1 MTGTKKDREALKNRY
16 RKGMY
21 PTENDFADVF
31 ESYVHKDDDIPM
43 SKVVI
48 TDGDGKPTTL
58 SGEIDKKADKTTL
71 QTFIDEIETILQVV
85 RNDKNQIA
93 STAIDNLPSRI
104 QAAEDDIDTAEDNIS
119 GHETRIATLESS
131 KTDYEAFKER
141 VRAFLEDADASDAT
155 INRWH
160 EIETFLQGITDTETL
175 TGLLNDLKN
184 EILAAIPSP
193 QSGNFI
199 EYTTD
204 LDAIT
209 DAPNGKIMQYWG
221 QSNDKYK
228 RGQFYERV
236 EGDEEIIPSGT
247 NTIQL
252 EMDGEI
258 YQLFLSNELNDVFSA
273 YNGRVF
279 TLNGSTWEL
288 DTNNTYAIK
297 IVYKSDNTR
306 ESRKYVLVNVNGVLY
321 RPEIK
326 YCTSWG
332 STMYEVTEGGGVY
345 WYIPELNILVDADT
359 DKPLLL
365 GFAYGYTFT
374 APNTTKKVI
383 LLCGQRSDADN
394 IDTAASWHAIYL
406 SEDGSSAYA
415 DEFVT
420 INGDK
425 GYMGGFGTPKTNEQT
440 IFGSPS
446 TWQHIHVDE
455 VIN

>member
-48 TDGDGKPTTL
+48 TDGDGNPTTL

-71 QTFIDEIETILQVV
+71 QTFIDETETILQVV
-85 RNDKNQIA
+85 RNDNNQIA
-93 STAIDNLPSRI
+93 STAIDNLLSRI

-119 GHETRIATLESS
+119 GHETRIVTLESS

-221 QSNDKYK
+221 QSNNKYK

-236 EGDEEIIPSGT
+236 EGKEIMIQTGTEGRSVHPSSIQTGFETFESRLVIFPTGVVLEGYATRNSTGEANLTEFVIGKVVAGNYAYMDEKCEITSPYEGAFYIHGHVGPFEWNVPIKIEVWISKSGKT
-247 NTIQL
+247 IYKPTKMDGTSSPKDYYRQEVDGKYIESTVGDYVTIQA
-252 EMDGEI
+252 EQD
-258 YQLFLSNELNDVFSA
+258 
-273 YNGRVF
+273 
-279 TLNGSTWEL
+279 
-288 DTNNTYAIK
+288 
-297 IVYKSDNTR
+297 IVYG
-306 ESRKYVLVNVNGVLY
+306 E
-321 RPEIK
+321 
-326 YCTSWG
+326 
-332 STMYEVTEGGGVY
+332 
-345 WYIPELNILVDADT
+345 
-359 DKPLLL
+359 
-365 GFAYGYTFT
+365 
-374 APNTTKKVI
+374 
-383 LLCGQRSDADN
+383 
-394 IDTAASWHAIYL
+394 
-406 SEDGSSAYA
+406 
-415 DEFVT
+415 
-420 INGDK
+420 
-425 GYMGGFGTPKTNEQT
+425 
-440 IFGSPS
+440 SPS
-446 TWQHIHVDE
+446 SWQHIHVDE
-455 VIN
+455 VID

>member
-71 QTFIDEIETILQVV
+71 QTFIDETETILQVV
-85 RNDKNQIA
+85 RNDNNQIA
-93 STAIDNLPSRI
+93 STAIDNLLSRI

-141 VRAFLEDADASDAT
+141 VRAFMEDADASDAT

-236 EGDEEIIPSGT
+236 EGKEIMIQTGTEGRSVHPSSVQTGFEMFNEGRRLVIFPTGVVLEGYATRNSTGEANLTEFVIGEVVAGNYAYMDEKCEITSPYEGAFYIHGHVGPFEWNVPIKIEVWISKSGKT
-247 NTIQL
+247 IYKPTKMDGTSSPKDYYRQDVDGKRLESTVGDYETIQA
-252 EMDGEI
+252 EQD
-258 YQLFLSNELNDVFSA
+258 
-273 YNGRVF
+273 
-279 TLNGSTWEL
+279 
-288 DTNNTYAIK
+288 
-297 IVYKSDNTR
+297 IVYG
-306 ESRKYVLVNVNGVLY
+306 E
-321 RPEIK
+321 
-326 YCTSWG
+326 
-332 STMYEVTEGGGVY
+332 
-345 WYIPELNILVDADT
+345 
-359 DKPLLL
+359 
-365 GFAYGYTFT
+365 
-374 APNTTKKVI
+374 
-383 LLCGQRSDADN
+383 
-394 IDTAASWHAIYL
+394 
-406 SEDGSSAYA
+406 
-415 DEFVT
+415 
-420 INGDK
+420 
-425 GYMGGFGTPKTNEQT
+425 
-440 IFGSPS
+440 SPS
-446 TWQHIHVDE
+446 SWQHIHVDE
-455 VIN
+455 VID

>member
-48 TDGDGKPTTL
+48 TDGDGKTTTL

-71 QTFIDEIETILQVV
+71 QTFIDETETILQVV
-85 RNDKNQIA
+85 RNDNNQIA
-93 STAIDNLPSRI
+93 STAIDNLHSRI

-141 VRAFLEDADASDAT
+141 VRAFMEDADASDAT
-155 INRWH
+155 INRWR
-160 EIETFLQGITDTETL
+160 EIEPFLQGITDTETL
-175 TGLLNDLKN
+175 TVLLNDLKN

-236 EGDEEIIPSGT
+236 EGEGVEIPAKTKYNSTADMYLLNSWQIPVGVQQFGKDWWLTLSGT
-247 NTIQL
+247 TDIDTL
-252 EMDGEI
+252 PESLRRLLGEMKVETTHFKNGSITALFTSVTTVEGDFWQKLPNLGEI
-258 YQLFLSNELNDVFSA
+258 SQGSA
-273 YNGRVF
+273 I
-279 TLNGSTWEL
+279 E
-288 DTNNTYAIK
+288 
-297 IVYKSDNTR
+297 
-306 ESRKYVLVNVNGVLY
+306 NGV
-321 RPEIK
+321 
-326 YCTSWG
+326 
-332 STMYEVTEGGGVY
+332 YEGITG
-345 WYIPELNILVDADT
+345 
-359 DKPLLL
+359 
-365 GFAYGYTFT
+365 
-374 APNTTKKVI
+374 
-383 LLCGQRSDADN
+383 
-394 IDTAASWHAIYL
+394 
-406 SEDGSSAYA
+406 
-415 DEFVT
+415 
-420 INGDK
+420 NGDRYLFTPHYFFKISDGGRFEK
-425 GYMGGFGTPKTNEQT
+425 GTVDYTAGIMSYYYDHAATTIETP
-440 IFGSPS
+440 SS
-446 TWQHIHVDE
+446 WQHIHVDE
-455 VIN
+455 VID

>member
-119 GHETRIATLESS
+119 GHEIRIATLESS

-236 EGDEEIIPSGT
+236 EGGT
-247 NTIQL
+247 NVQIGDLVVTIQEFASATDNANL
-252 EMDGEI
+252 SVGSILVPTQETVTMYGNYDNPTEFTDTEI
-258 YQLFLSNELNDVFSA
+258 PEVGHKIFSVCYQIWNPKTISEVS
-273 YNGRVF
+273 G
-279 TLNGSTWEL
+279 GKPP
-288 DTNNTYAIK
+288 YAIK
-297 IVYKSDNTR
+297 CTDNYR
-306 ESRKYVLVNVNGVLY
+306 NVWVGN
-321 RPEIK
+321 PTQFEI
-326 YCTSWG
+326 
-332 STMYEVTEGGGVY
+332 
-345 WYIPELNILVDADT
+345 
-359 DKPLLL
+359 
-365 GFAYGYTFT
+365 F
-374 APNTTKKVI
+374 
-383 LLCGQRSDADN
+383 
-394 IDTAASWHAIYL
+394 IDPI
-406 SEDGSSAYA
+406 
-415 DEFVT
+415 
-420 INGDK
+420 
-425 GYMGGFGTPKTNEQT
+425 TNERYLNRNS
-440 IFGSPS
+440 IRYSAIGDNEFEDDGNNRYVFIKESDYSAVSVKKFSFAPS
-446 TWQHIHVDE
+446 TQNIETSSWQHIHVDE
-455 VIN
+455 VID

>member
-1 MTGTKKDREALKNRY
+1 MTGTKKDRAALKNRY

-48 TDGDGKPTTL
+48 TDGDGKQTTL

-71 QTFIDEIETILQVV
+71 QTFIDETETILQVV
-85 RNDKNQIA
+85 RNDNNQIA
-93 STAIDNLPSRI
+93 STAIDDLLSRI

-141 VRAFLEDADASDAT
+141 VRAFMEDADASDAT
-155 INRWH
+155 INCWH

-236 EGDEEIIPSGT
+236 EKEI
-247 NTIQL
+247 Q
-252 EMDGEI
+252 
-258 YQLFLSNELNDVFSA
+258 SNYFSL
-273 YNGRVF
+273 V
-279 TLNGSTWEL
+279 LNGTLTPEIDMSDRIFLKT
-288 DTNNTYAIK
+288 DK
-297 IVYKSDNTR
+297 VYKYHLLFSYVVCTGGERMPAVGDTVIDWNANTVTTIVSIENNFVQFADGR
-306 ESRKYVLVNVNGVLY
+306 SCPLQNQIVSLPIFEN
-321 RPEIK
+321 
-326 YCTSWG
+326 
-332 STMYEVTEGGGVY
+332 TEGK
-345 WYIPELNILVDADT
+345 EILSKQGYAEDSFMNNPQTYT
-359 DKPLLL
+359 DDSCKFML
-365 GFAYGYTFT
+365 
-374 APNTTKKVI
+374 
-383 LLCGQRSDADN
+383 
-394 IDTAASWHAIYL
+394 
-406 SEDGSSAYA
+406 
-415 DEFVT
+415 
-420 INGDK
+420 INGDSIIPFQSESVRV
-425 GYMGGFGTPKTNEQT
+425 GSAMGLSYKE
-440 IFGSPS
+440 
-446 TWQHIHVDE
+446 WQHIHVDE

>member
-93 STAIDNLPSRI
+93 STAIDDLPSRI

-141 VRAFLEDADASDAT
+141 VRAFLEDADASHAP

-160 EIETFLQGITDTETL
+160 DIETFLQGITDTETL

-204 LDAIT
+204 FDAIT

-236 EGDEEIIPSGT
+236 EGGT
-247 NTIQL
+247 NVQIGDLVVTIQ
-252 EMDGEI
+252 EI
-258 YQLFLSNELNDVFSA
+258 ASATDNANLSVGSILVPTQETVTMYGNSDNPTQFTDTEIPEVGHKIFSVCYQIWNPKTISEVS
-273 YNGRVF
+273 G
-279 TLNGSTWEL
+279 GKPP
-288 DTNNTYAIK
+288 YAIK
-297 IVYKSDNTR
+297 CTDNYR
-306 ESRKYVLVNVNGVLY
+306 NVWFGN
-321 RPEIK
+321 PTQFEI
-326 YCTSWG
+326 
-332 STMYEVTEGGGVY
+332 
-345 WYIPELNILVDADT
+345 
-359 DKPLLL
+359 
-365 GFAYGYTFT
+365 F
-374 APNTTKKVI
+374 
-383 LLCGQRSDADN
+383 
-394 IDTAASWHAIYL
+394 IDPI
-406 SEDGSSAYA
+406 
-415 DEFVT
+415 
-420 INGDK
+420 
-425 GYMGGFGTPKTNEQT
+425 TNERYLNRNS
-440 IFGSPS
+440 IRYSAIGDNEFEDDGNNRYVFIKESDYSAVSVKKFSFAPS
-446 TWQHIHVDE
+446 TQNIETSSWQHIHVDE
-455 VIN
+455 VID

>member
-31 ESYVHKDDDIPM
+31 ESYVHKDDDIQM

-48 TDGDGKPTTL
+48 TDGDGNPTTL

-71 QTFIDEIETILQVV
+71 QTFIDETETILQVV
-85 RNDKNQIA
+85 RNDNNQIA
-93 STAIDNLPSRI
+93 STAIDNLLSRI

-141 VRAFLEDADASDAT
+141 VRAFMEDADASDAT
-155 INRWH
+155 INRWQ

-221 QSNDKYK
+221 QSNNKYK

-236 EGDEEIIPSGT
+236 EGGSNVQIGDLVVTIMEIASAT
-247 NTIQL
+247 DNAS
-252 EMDGEI
+252 
-258 YQLFLSNELNDVFSA
+258 LSV
-273 YNGRVF
+273 
-279 TLNGSTWEL
+279 GS
-288 DTNNTYAIK
+288 
-297 IVYKSDNTR
+297 
-306 ESRKYVLVNVNGVLY
+306 VLVPTQETVTMYGDSDSNPNIFTDTEI
-321 RPEIK
+321 PEIGHK
-326 YCTSWG
+326 IFNVFYSIWEPKT
-332 STMYEVTEGGGVY
+332 
-345 WYIPELNILVDADT
+345 I
-359 DKPLLL
+359 
-365 GFAYGYTFT
+365 T
-374 APNTTKKVI
+374 AV
-383 LLCGQRSDADN
+383 A
-394 IDTAASWHAIYL
+394 
-406 SEDGSSAYA
+406 GSSAPYPITCGN
-415 DEFVT
+415 DHYVM
-420 INGDK
+420 
-425 GYMGGFGTPKTNEQT
+425 MGSPRHFNVFIDPTTNERYLFIQSVYYDALGNNEYEDDGNNRYVF
-440 IFGSPS
+440 IKESDYSAVSVKKFSFAPS
-446 TWQHIHVDE
+446 TQNIETSSWQHIHVDE
-455 VIN
+455 VID

>member
-48 TDGDGKPTTL
+48 TDGDGKPTPL

-85 RNDKNQIA
+85 RNDNNQIA
-93 STAIDNLPSRI
+93 STAIDDLLSRI

-119 GHETRIATLESS
+119 GHETRITTLESS

-236 EGDEEIIPSGT
+236 EGKEIMIQTGTEGRSVNPSSIQTGFETFEGRLVIFPTGDVLEGYATRNSTGEANLTEFVIGEVVAGNYAYMDEKCEITSPYEGAFYIHGHVGPFEWNVPIKIEVWISKSGKT
-247 NTIQL
+247 IYKPTKMDGTSSPKDYYRQEVDGKDLESTVGDYVTIQA
-252 EMDGEI
+252 EQD
-258 YQLFLSNELNDVFSA
+258 
-273 YNGRVF
+273 
-279 TLNGSTWEL
+279 
-288 DTNNTYAIK
+288 
-297 IVYKSDNTR
+297 IVYG
-306 ESRKYVLVNVNGVLY
+306 E
-321 RPEIK
+321 
-326 YCTSWG
+326 
-332 STMYEVTEGGGVY
+332 
-345 WYIPELNILVDADT
+345 
-359 DKPLLL
+359 
-365 GFAYGYTFT
+365 
-374 APNTTKKVI
+374 
-383 LLCGQRSDADN
+383 
-394 IDTAASWHAIYL
+394 
-406 SEDGSSAYA
+406 
-415 DEFVT
+415 
-420 INGDK
+420 
-425 GYMGGFGTPKTNEQT
+425 
-440 IFGSPS
+440 SPS
-446 TWQHIHVDE
+446 SWQHIHVDE
-455 VIN
+455 VID

>member
-1 MTGTKKDREALKNRY
+1 MSGTKTNRTDLEN
-16 RKGMY
+16 RFKKGMY
-21 PTENDFADVF
+21 PTENDFANVF
-31 ESYVHKDDDIPM
+31 ASYVHKDDAI
-43 SKVVI
+43 
-48 TDGDGKPTTL
+48 TL
-58 SGEIDKKADKTTL
+58 SQITLEEGGDNLGEVIDSKADKTTL
-71 QTFIDEIETILQVV
+71 QTFIDETETILQVV

-93 STAIDNLPSRI
+93 STAIDDLLSRI

-297 IVYKSDNTR
+297 IVYKSDNPR
-306 ESRKYVLVNVNGVLY
+306 ESRKYALVNVNGVLY

-345 WYIPELNILVDADT
+345 WYIPELNILVDT
-359 DKPLLL
+359 DNSLSL

-406 SEDGSSAYA
+406 SEDGFSAYA
-415 DEFVT
+415 DDFVT

-425 GYMGGFGTPKTNEQT
+425 GYMDGFGTPKTNEQT

>member
-48 TDGDGKPTTL
+48 TDGDGKPTPL

-85 RNDKNQIA
+85 RNENNQIA

-119 GHETRIATLESS
+119 GHETRIVTLESS

-236 EGDEEIIPSGT
+236 EKEI
-247 NTIQL
+247 Q
-252 EMDGEI
+252 
-258 YQLFLSNELNDVFSA
+258 SNYFSL
-273 YNGRVF
+273 V
-279 TLNGSTWEL
+279 LNGTLTPEIDMSDRIFLKT
-288 DTNNTYAIK
+288 DK
-297 IVYKSDNTR
+297 VYKYHLLFSYVVCTGGERMPAVGDTVIDWNANTVTTIVSIENNFVQFADGR
-306 ESRKYVLVNVNGVLY
+306 SCPLQNQIVSLPIFEN
-321 RPEIK
+321 
-326 YCTSWG
+326 
-332 STMYEVTEGGGVY
+332 TEGKE
-345 WYIPELNILVDADT
+345 I
-359 DKPLLL
+359 
-365 GFAYGYTFT
+365 
-374 APNTTKKVI
+374 
-383 LLCGQRSDADN
+383 
-394 IDTAASWHAIYL
+394 L
-406 SEDGSSAYA
+406 SEQGYA
-415 DEFVT
+415 EDHFMNNPQT
-420 INGDK
+420 YTGTDNCKFMLINGDSIIPFQSESVRV
-425 GYMGGFGTPKTNEQT
+425 GSAMGLSYKE
-440 IFGSPS
+440 
-446 TWQHIHVDE
+446 WQHIHVDE

>member
-1 MTGTKKDREALKNRY
+1 MTGTIKDREALKNRY

-21 PTENDFADVF
+21 PTESDFADVF

-48 TDGDGKPTTL
+48 TDGDGNPTTL

-71 QTFIDEIETILQVV
+71 QTFIDETEAILQVV
-85 RNDKNQIA
+85 RNDNNQIA
-93 STAIDNLPSRI
+93 STAIDNLLSRI
-104 QAAEDDIDTAEDNIS
+104 QDAEDDIDTAEDNIS

-141 VRAFLEDADASDAT
+141 VRAFMEDTDASDAT

-236 EGDEEIIPSGT
+236 EKEI
-247 NTIQL
+247 Q
-252 EMDGEI
+252 
-258 YQLFLSNELNDVFSA
+258 SNHFSL
-273 YNGRVF
+273 V
-279 TLNGSTWEL
+279 LNGTL
-288 DTNNTYAIK
+288 T
-297 IVYKSDNTR
+297 
-306 ESRKYVLVNVNGVLY
+306 
-321 RPEIK
+321 PEIDMSDRIFLKTDKIYK
-326 YCTSWG
+326 YHLLYSYVVCTGGERMPAVGDTVIDWNANTVTTIVSIENNFVQFADG
-332 STMYEVTEGGGVY
+332 RSCPLQNQIVSLPIFENTEGK
-345 WYIPELNILVDADT
+345 EILSKQGYAEDSFMNNPRTYTDT
-359 DKPLLL
+359 DICKFML
-365 GFAYGYTFT
+365 
-374 APNTTKKVI
+374 
-383 LLCGQRSDADN
+383 
-394 IDTAASWHAIYL
+394 
-406 SEDGSSAYA
+406 
-415 DEFVT
+415 
-420 INGDK
+420 INGDSIIAFQSESVRV
-425 GYMGGFGTPKTNEQT
+425 GSAMGLSYKE
-440 IFGSPS
+440 
-446 TWQHIHVDE
+446 WQHIHVDE
-455 VIN
+455 VID